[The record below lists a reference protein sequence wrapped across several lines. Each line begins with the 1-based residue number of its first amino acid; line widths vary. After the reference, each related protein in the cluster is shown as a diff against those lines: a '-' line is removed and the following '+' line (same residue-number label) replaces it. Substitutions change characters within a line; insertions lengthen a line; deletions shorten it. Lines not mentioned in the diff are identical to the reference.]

1 MLLGSQYAPGCYS
14 RDSPGEV
21 QMLDGPSG
29 VISVQKSQ
37 YLPHMICQWKISV
50 QTGKVVFTIFFLN
63 MSMFFVHFSI
73 IIS

>member
-29 VISVQKSQ
+29 VIKCTEESVSAPDDMPMENKCSDGKGCI
-37 YLPHMICQWKISV
+37 YYFLP
-50 QTGKVVFTIFFLN
+50 
-63 MSMFFVHFSI
+63 
-73 IIS
+73 